1 MVDGSEADAACI
13 ADAVQSQ
20 TGEYAVI
27 DDDIGLDNDEAFT
40 AFVAGTVLCATKS
53 AMSEGFVLLGY
64 TESEVSCIF
73 DSADSM
79 FDLSQDALS
88 DAETDAEELQMA
100 AAASQCAAPV
110 GPKTNSA
117 APGTESD
124 LDETWDACSNE
135 DGAACF
141 ALFEAGEID
150 GDYQIYGATCGGR
163 SVWPIDCGFSL
174 TAIELNPKTTSI
186 SPLSSATIWM
196 TPNPP
201 PWRTP
206 ASPDRNRLR
215 RDKTRSWTSSG
226 NNAAT
231 GTGKPATCS
240 TSSQILTPCTSS
252 LAIRAA
258 DASSR
263 AADSVPMR
271 TCRSSP
277 LVGLEDLP
285 LQQHTQ
291 HLVHQTVLTLH
302 VKAHEHWERI
312 DLQEVQFLEGFD
324 TTEVER
330 AVVEPDFV
338 GH

>member
-1 MVDGSEADAACI
+1 MAVGVCRRLSARTSTPIPDPTATPAPEPTATIVPDPTATAAPEPTATPAPVESELARDAAIASILEVVDGSEADAACI

-100 AAASQCAAPV
+100 ADANQCAAPV

-163 SVWPIDCGFSL
+163 SVWPIDCGLLFDGDRVEPEDNFDFASL
-174 TAIELNPKTTSI
+174 LGNDLDDAKPT
-186 SPLSSATIWM
+186 PLE
-196 TPNPP
+196 
-201 PWRTP
+201 
-206 ASPDRNRLR
+206 
-215 RDKTRSWTSSG
+215 
-226 NNAAT
+226 
-231 GTGKPATCS
+231 
-240 TSSQILTPCTSS
+240 
-252 LAIRAA
+252 
-258 DASSR
+258 DASVPGPESAPPGQDKELDLLWEQCGDGNGEACDMLYFESDIDTVYEQFGDSCGGR
-263 AADSVPMR
+263 IVPRGRLCADEN
-271 TCRSSP
+271 
-277 LVGLEDLP
+277 L
-285 LQQHTQ
+285 
-291 HLVHQTVLTLH
+291 
-302 VKAHEHWERI
+302 
-312 DLQEVQFLEGFD
+312 
-324 TTEVER
+324 
-330 AVVEPDFV
+330 
-338 GH
+338 